1 MPKVHA
7 TTLLDILK
15 LLVCVLICRVIVGV
29 FLNYRDYMPP
39 NFESDFLQGRHH
51 YFFGRYQW
59 AFYTH
64 ITSGPCSLILGMILV
79 SKQFRLRFAK
89 WHRYLGRIQ
98 VACVLLLVTPSG
110 LWMAWYAETGTIA
123 GIGFAALAVV
133 TGMCVALGWK
143 SAVKRRFAEHQR
155 WMLRCYL
162 LLCSAV
168 VLRVIG
174 GLTIVTGIE
183 SDCSYPLAAWI
194 SWLLPLWHTKP
205 FVNWRAVRRQPNVT
219 RLSPVSSFAPR
230 KKRQAQK
237 SHVYRQADTCRSPM
251 QCNRHSF

>member
-1 MPKVHA
+1 MTAGAVPESLAGTDLCDMHHLRSI
-7 TTLLDILK
+7 TLQRILK
-15 LLVCVLICRVIVGV
+15 LLVCVLICRVIIGV
-29 FLNYRDYMPP
+29 FLGYRDYMPP
-39 NFESDFLQGRHH
+39 NFESDFLQGREPH
-51 YFFGRYQW
+51 FFGSYRW

-89 WHRYLGRIQ
+89 WHRYLGRMQ

-123 GIGFAALAVV
+123 GTGFATLAIV
-133 TGMCVALGWK
+133 TGMCVALGWR

-155 WMLRCYL
+155 WMLRCFI

-174 GLTIVTGIE
+174 GLTIVAGVE
-183 SDCSYPLAAWI
+183 SEWAYPLAAWI
-194 SWLLPLWHTKP
+194 SWLLPLMAYEAFRKL
-205 FVNWRAVRRQPNVT
+205 A
-219 RLSPVSSFAPR
+219 SSAASAHR
-230 KKRQAQK
+230 YT
-237 SHVYRQADTCRSPM
+237 SD
-251 QCNRHSF
+251 

>member
-1 MPKVHA
+1 MKGRHKGMNDA
-7 TTLLDILK
+7 SSTDLCNMQNLRSTTLQRILK

-29 FLNYRDYMPP
+29 FLSYRDYIPP
-39 NFESDFLQGRHH
+39 NFESDFLQGREPH
-51 YFFGRYQW
+51 FFGSYQW

-64 ITSGPCSLILGMILV
+64 IASGPCSLILGMILV
-79 SKQFRLRFAK
+79 SRQFRLRFAK

-110 LWMAWYAETGTIA
+110 LWMAWYTETGAIA

-133 TGMCVALGWK
+133 TGMCVAFGWR

-155 WMLRCYL
+155 WMLRCFI

-174 GLTIVTGIE
+174 GLATILLADVAW
-183 SDCSYPLAAWI
+183 SYPLAAWI
-194 SWLLPLWHTKP
+194 SWLLPLMA
-205 FVNWRAVRRQPNVT
+205 FESIRFANSRAVRRQTAGTFSIDDSAQITP
-219 RLSPVSSFAPR
+219 SP
-230 KKRQAQK
+230 
-237 SHVYRQADTCRSPM
+237 
-251 QCNRHSF
+251 